1 MKSIKNKAKEAT
13 RSYLLLE
20 DRENDWL
27 ARQIR
32 EESECERHFS
42 AMYGLKRLHE
52 ENCPARRLRDVH
64 HAECDADGVDTG
76 TTRDL

>member
-42 AMYGLKRLHE
+42 AMYGLKRQHAANCDADSLRREHE
-52 ENCPARRLRDVH
+52 ENCDAEELRKLSRR
-64 HAECDADGVDTG
+64 
-76 TTRDL
+76 